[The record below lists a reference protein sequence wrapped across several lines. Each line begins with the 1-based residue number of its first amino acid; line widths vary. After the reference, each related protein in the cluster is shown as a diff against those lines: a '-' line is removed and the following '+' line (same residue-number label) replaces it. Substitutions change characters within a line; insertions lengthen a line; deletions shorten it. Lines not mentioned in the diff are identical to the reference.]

1 MTDIM
6 PTLLEV
12 AGANYPETFNGKA
25 QPKLTGKSWLPVL
38 NGQAASPRTDEDYI
52 AMEVFGNRA
61 LRQGDWKIRWEI
73 KPIGKSDW
81 ELFNLAQDPGERND
95 LAAQYPDKLKEMLI
109 LWDKYVQENN
119 VILPDRTLF
128 ETLEDQLPAGPCA
141 GWLSSA

>member
-1 MTDIM
+1 M
-6 PTLLEV
+6 L
-12 AGANYPETFNGKA
+12 
-25 QPKLTGKSWLPVL
+25 S
-38 NGQAASPRTDEDYI
+38 GQATSPRTDKDYI
-52 AMEVFGNRA
+52 GWEVFGNRA

-109 LWDKYVQENN
+109 LWDEYVVENN

-128 ETLEDQLPAGPCA
+128 ETLEDQLPPRVPVQDGYPPLNYIRQFVPPADMMAEPKEIKKK
-141 GWLSSA
+141 